1 MKSSASLRPGVIL
14 GHYPQKASCE
24 NSRLDRIAS
33 QIEGSLRQLVPELKE
48 KRFESF
54 ISLVDCHSEP
64 LTAMNDDQLATVCRE
79 LKESLSA
86 SGLTDDST
94 AHCFALIRE
103 VAERTL
109 GLRHFNTQ
117 LMGGWAMIKGKIAE
131 MQTGEGKTLTATLP
145 ACTAALSGIP
155 VHIITV
161 NDYLAQRDSE
171 WMGPIYKKLG
181 LSVGLISEGLTPEQ
195 RRSAYEC
202 DVTYCTNKQ
211 LVFDYLKDRIVMGH
225 NSGHLRYELDDLC
238 NDGKQQGNVLLRGLC
253 FAIVDEADS
262 VLVDEAKTPLIIS
275 KQTDNHKESHIYEQA
290 LEMAAELEPTEDFKL
305 IDQERAIELTKN
317 GKAKLDSFG
326 DTLGGLWR
334 GKKRRENIVRQA
346 LSALNYFI
354 KDTHYLVKD
363 GKVLIIDE
371 YTGRVMPDRSWEQG
385 LHQLIE
391 AKEGCPISSQPETLA
406 RISYQRFFRR
416 YLHLAGMTGTAK
428 EITGELWAVYGLG
441 TMVIPSNKPQIR
453 KNMGWRVYVNNDL
466 KNNAI
471 LTRIYQMRTEGRPV
485 LVGTRSVAASENLS
499 ELLQELD
506 IPHKV
511 LNARQDLN
519 EAEIIAQAG
528 MKGRVTVATNMAG
541 RGTDIHLE
549 EGVVDLGGL
558 HVIAT
563 EQHEASR
570 IDRQLFGRSARQGD
584 PGSYEYILSL
594 EDEIVTKFSP
604 KWIWSLQSHTASPK
618 SHFRKISVLISQ
630 KIAEYRHAQVRKEL
644 LRIDEHLGNML
655 SYSGQQE

>member
-14 GHYPQKASCE
+14 GHYPQKASCQS
-24 NSRLDRIAS
+24 SRLDRIAS

-48 KRFESF
+48 KRFDSF
-54 ISLVDCHSEP
+54 ITQVDRHSSP
-64 LTAMNDDQLATVCRE
+64 LTDMNDDQLATVCRE
-79 LKESLSA
+79 LKESLSVG
-86 SGLTDDST
+86 GLTDDST

-171 WMGPIYKKLG
+171 WMGPIYKALG
-181 LSVGLISEGLTPEQ
+181 LSVGLISEGMTPEQ

-225 NSGHLRYELDDLC
+225 NSGRLRYELDDLC
-238 NDGKQQGNVLLRGLC
+238 NDGKQQDNVLLRGLC

-275 KQTDNHKESHIYEQA
+275 KQTDNQKESQIYEQA
-290 LEMAAELEPTEDFKL
+290 LEMAAELKPTEDFKL

-334 GKKRRENIVRQA
+334 GKKRRENLVRQA

-363 GKVLIIDE
+363 NKVLIIDE

-391 AKEGCPISSQPETLA
+391 AKEGCPITSQPETLA

-471 LTRIYQMRTEGRPV
+471 LTRIHQMRTEGRPV

-499 ELLQELD
+499 ELLQELE

-519 EAEIIAQAG
+519 EAEIIAKAG

-549 EGVVDLGGL
+549 EGVIDLGGL

-570 IDRQLFGRSARQGD
+570 IDRQLFGRAARQGD

-604 KWIWSLQSHTASPK
+604 KWIWNLQSHTGSPR
-618 SHFRKISVLISQ
+618 SYFRKISVLISQ
-630 KIAEYRHAQVRKEL
+630 KIAEYKHAQVRKEL